1 LLGFAVPEG
10 ILSYCLNPAC
20 LAPDRNAL
28 EQKFCSACG
37 YELLLADRYRA
48 CQPIGQGGF
57 GRTFMSIDSHKPSQP
72 TCLIKQFYPLS
83 PLYAVKAAELFA
95 QEASRL
101 EQLGRH
107 PQIPELYAH
116 FSQHRYQYIVQEF
129 IAGANLANPSIP
141 QLSVDQLPQLL
152 LDLLPVLDFMQRGG
166 VIHRDIKPEN
176 IICRPDGKLVLVDF
190 GAAKHATATALGK
203 TGTSIGSPEYSA
215 PEQARGKATYASD
228 IYGLGVTCLYMLT
241 RTSPLDLFDID
252 EDRWIWREHLHTQL
266 AERWAVILDRM
277 IHNSLKY
284 RYKNAAEV
292 LADIQLPVVFATAVV
307 NTTVASGQS
316 ISQTIQQA
324 APGSRILVEPG
335 IYRDK
340 IVIDKPIELIARG
353 GVGEVC
359 LENYTAACLQMQAD
373 YAVVRGF
380 TIRNRCREWGY
391 RANAIDILQGQLI
404 LEDCDVSADSLDCI
418 SIRGANTNPIIRRC
432 RIHNAGEFGIFI
444 SEQGKALIENCEIFA
459 NTRAGLAIKQG
470 ANPTVR
476 NCQIYNGYQSGI
488 MVDKFG
494 QGTIESCDIFGN
506 HKSGIQIGEGAHL
519 TARSCQ
525 VHDGACNGVYAHYL
539 AQGTFENCDIFANS
553 HDGVAVVDG
562 SSVTIKNCR
571 IDRNRHHGISVKNSG
586 RGIIENCNLKA
597 NSLGAWEVAE
607 GCRVQT
613 KGNNE

>member
-1 LLGFAVPEG
+1 V
-10 ILSYCLNPAC
+10 SYCLNPAC
-20 LAPDRNAL
+20 SAPAQNAPQ
-28 EQKFCSACG
+28 QKFCSTCG

-48 CQPIGQGGF
+48 CKPIGQGGF

-95 QEASRL
+95 QEATRL

-129 IAGANLANPSIP
+129 VPGANLANSATP
-141 QLSVDQLPQLL
+141 QLTVDQLPKLL
-152 LDLLPVLDFMQRGG
+152 LDLLPVLEFMQRGG

-215 PEQARGKATYASD
+215 PEQSRGRATYASD
-228 IYGLGVTCLYMLT
+228 IYGLGVTCLYLLT
-241 RTSPLDLFDID
+241 RTSPLDLFDLE
-252 EDRWIWREHLHTQL
+252 EDRWTWRERLHSPISD
-266 AERWAVILDRM
+266 RWAGILDRM
-277 IHNSLKY
+277 VQNSLKY

-292 LADIQLPVVFATAVV
+292 LADLRLPIVFPTAVV
-307 NTTVASGQS
+307 TLTVSKGQK
-316 ISQTIQQA
+316 ISQVLQQA
-324 APGSRILVEPG
+324 AAGSRILVEPG
-335 IYRDK
+335 VYREK
-340 IVIDKPIELIARG
+340 IVLEQPIELIANG
-353 GVGEVC
+353 GVGEVTI
-359 LENYTAACLQMQAD
+359 ENYTANCLQMQAD

-380 TIRNRCREWGY
+380 TIRNRCRDWGY
-391 RANAIDILQGQLI
+391 RSNAIDIFQGRLI

-444 SEQGKALIENCEIFA
+444 YEQGRALIENCEIFA
-459 NTRAGLAIKQG
+459 NTCAGLAIKQG
-470 ANPTVR
+470 ANPIVR
-476 NCQIYNGYQSGI
+476 NCQIYNGLQSGI

-494 QGTIESCDIFGN
+494 QGTIEGCDIFGN

-519 TARSCQ
+519 TARQCR
-525 VHDGACNGVYAHYL
+525 VHDGDCNGIYAHYL
-539 AQGTFENCDIFANS
+539 AQGTFENCEIFANS
-553 HDGVAVVDG
+553 YDGVAVVDG

-571 IDRNRHHGISVKNSG
+571 IDRNRYHGISVKNSG
-586 RGIIENCNLKA
+586 RGIVENCNLTA
-597 NSLGAWEVAE
+597 NNQGAWEIAA
-607 GCRVQT
+607 GCRVQR
-613 KGNNE
+613 KDNVE

>member
-1 LLGFAVPEG
+1 V
-10 ILSYCLNPAC
+10 SYCLNPAC
-20 LAPDRNAL
+20 AAPHRNSSQ
-28 EQKFCSACG
+28 QKFCIVCG

-95 QEASRL
+95 EEAARL

-129 IAGANLANPSIP
+129 VAGANLATPSTP
-141 QLSVDQLPQLL
+141 RLSVDQLPQVL

-215 PEQARGKATYASD
+215 PEQSRGRATYASD
-228 IYGLGVTCLYMLT
+228 IYGLGVTCLYLLT
-241 RTSPLDLFDID
+241 RTSPLDLFDLE
-252 EDRWIWREHLHTQL
+252 EDRWTWRDHLYTPIS
-266 AERWAVILDRM
+266 ERWGVILDRM
-277 IHNSLKY
+277 VQNSLKH

-292 LADIQLPVVFATAVV
+292 LADLHLPVVFPSATVT
-307 NTTVASGQS
+307 TTVSKGQS
-316 ISQTIQQA
+316 ISQAIQA
-324 APGSRILVEPG
+324 AVPGSRVLVEPG
-335 IYRDK
+335 TYRDH
-340 IVIDKPIELIARG
+340 ILLDKPIELIAAG
-353 GVGEVC
+353 GVGDVFI
-359 LENYTAACLQMQAD
+359 ENYTASCLQMQTD

-380 TIRNRCREWGY
+380 TIRNRCRDWGY
-391 RANAIDILQGQLI
+391 RSNAIDIFQGQLI

-418 SIRGANTNPIIRRC
+418 SIRGANTNPTIRRC
-432 RIHNAGEFGIFI
+432 RIHNAGEFGVFI
-444 SEQGKALIENCEIFA
+444 YEQGKAIIENCEIFA
-459 NTRAGLAIKQG
+459 NTCAGLAIKQG

-476 NCQIYNGYQSGI
+476 NCQIYNGQQSGI

-494 QGTIESCDIFGN
+494 QGMIEGCDIFGN

-519 TARSCQ
+519 TARQCR
-525 VHDGACNGVYAHYL
+525 VHDGNFNGIYAHYL

-562 SSVTIKNCR
+562 SSVKIKNCR

-586 RGIIENCNLKA
+586 RGTIENCNLTA
-597 NSLGAWEVAE
+597 NVLGAWEIAA
-607 GCRVQT
+607 GCRVHS
-613 KGNNE
+613 KNNVE

>member
-1 LLGFAVPEG
+1 M
-10 ILSYCLNPAC
+10 SYCLNPAC
-20 LAPDRNAL
+20 VAPDRNAL
-28 EQKFCSACG
+28 KQKFCSACG
-37 YELLLADRYRA
+37 HELLLADRYRA

-57 GRTFMSIDSHKPSQP
+57 GRTFMSIDNHKPSQP

-83 PLYAVKAAELFA
+83 PLYAIKAAELFA

-107 PQIPELYAH
+107 PQIPELFAH
-116 FSQHRYQYIVQEF
+116 FSQNRYQYIVQEF
-129 IAGANLANPSIP
+129 VPGANLATSTTPC
-141 QLSVDQLPQLL
+141 LTVDRLPQFL
-152 LDLLPVLDFMQRGG
+152 LDLLPVLDFMQKGG

-215 PEQARGKATYASD
+215 PEQARGRATYASD
-228 IYGLGVTCLYMLT
+228 IYGLGTTCLYLLT
-241 RTSPLDLFDID
+241 RTSPLDLFDME
-252 EDRWIWREHLHTQL
+252 EDRWTWRERLHTPISDQ
-266 AERWAVILDRM
+266 WAGILDRM
-277 IHNSLKY
+277 IHNSLKH

-292 LADIQLPVVFATAVV
+292 LADIQVPRVFSTAV
-307 NTTVASGQS
+307 TTMIVTPGKS
-316 ISQTIQQA
+316 ISQAIQQA
-324 APGSRILVEPG
+324 PIGSRIIVETG
-335 IYRDK
+335 VYRDK
-340 IVIDKPIELIARG
+340 IIIDKPIELLANG
-353 GVGEVC
+353 GAGEVC
-359 LENYTAACLQMQAD
+359 IENYTNVCLQMEAD
-373 YAVVRGF
+373 HAVVRGF

-391 RANAIDILQGQLI
+391 RANAIDIFQGQLI
-404 LEDCDVSADSLDCI
+404 LEHCDIRADSLDCI
-418 SIRGANTNPIIRRC
+418 SIRGANTNPIIRQC

-444 SEQGKALIENCEIFA
+444 SEQGRAIIENCDIFA
-459 NTRAGLAIKQG
+459 NTCAGIAIKQG

-494 QGTIESCDIFGN
+494 QGTIEGCDIFGN

-519 TARSCQ
+519 TARQCR
-525 VHDGACNGVYAHYL
+525 VHDGNFSGIYAHHL

-571 IDRNRHHGISVKNSG
+571 IDRNLHHGISVKNGG
-586 RGIIENCNLKA
+586 RGVIENCNLKA
-597 NSLGAWEVAE
+597 NTQGAWEIAS
-607 GCRVQT
+607 GCRVQR
-613 KGNNE
+613 KNNLE

>member
-1 LLGFAVPEG
+1 M
-10 ILSYCLNPAC
+10 SYCLNPAC
-20 LAPDRNAL
+20 SAPAQNAPQ
-28 EQKFCSACG
+28 QKFCSACG

-95 QEASRL
+95 QEATRL
-101 EQLGRH
+101 EQLGKH

-129 IAGANLANPSIP
+129 VPGTNLASSATPR
-141 QLSVDQLPQLL
+141 LTVDQLPKLL
-152 LDLLPVLDFMQRGG
+152 LDLLPVLEFMQRGG

-215 PEQARGKATYASD
+215 PEQSRGRATYASD
-228 IYGLGVTCLYMLT
+228 IYGLGVTCLYLLT
-241 RTSPLDLFDID
+241 RTSPLDLFDLE
-252 EDRWIWREHLHTQL
+252 EDRWTWRDHLHSPISD
-266 AERWAVILDRM
+266 RWAGVLDRM
-277 IHNSLKY
+277 VQNSLKH

-292 LADIQLPVVFATAVV
+292 LADLQLPMVFPTAVA
-307 NTTVASGQS
+307 TVTVSKGQK
-316 ISQTIQQA
+316 ISQVIQQA
-324 APGSRILVEPG
+324 IPGSRVLVEPG
-335 IYRDK
+335 VYREK
-340 IVIDKPIELIARG
+340 IVIEQPIELIANG
-353 GVGEVC
+353 GVGEVTI
-359 LENYTAACLQMQAD
+359 ENYTATCLQMQAD

-380 TIRNRCREWGY
+380 TIRNRCRDWGY
-391 RANAIDILQGQLI
+391 RSNAIDIFQGQLI

-444 SEQGKALIENCEIFA
+444 YEQSRALIENCDIFA
-459 NTRAGLAIKQG
+459 NTCAGLAIKQG
-470 ANPTVR
+470 ANPIVR
-476 NCQIYNGYQSGI
+476 NCQIYHGQQSGI

-519 TARSCQ
+519 TARQCR
-525 VHDGACNGVYAHYL
+525 VYDGDCNGVYAHYL

-553 HDGVAVVDG
+553 YDGVAVVDG

-571 IDRNRHHGISVKNSG
+571 IDRNRYHGISVKNSG
-586 RGIIENCNLKA
+586 KGIVENCNLTA
-597 NSLGAWEVAE
+597 NSQGAWEIAA
-607 GCRVQT
+607 GCRVQR
-613 KGNNE
+613 KDNIE